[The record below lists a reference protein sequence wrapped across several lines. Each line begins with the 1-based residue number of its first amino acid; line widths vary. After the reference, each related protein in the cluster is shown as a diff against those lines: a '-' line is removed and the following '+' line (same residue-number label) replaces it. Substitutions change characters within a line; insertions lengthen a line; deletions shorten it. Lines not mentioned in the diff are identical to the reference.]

1 MERITITR
9 RLNSIKNDFFKALL
23 SREDFKAKL
32 ELLRQADPS
41 EFHTVCASLCD
52 MLDAVE
58 IEYDKNRVSYLCEL
72 ILDGKLSEYRKTKDH
87 CISYFESIIQEAD
100 LPKALFFKADFE
112 VALESLKQADSS
124 EFLMACTSLCEMFD
138 AVGIEYDKSKI
149 VSLRDLSLDEM
160 LSKYEKTKKEYI
172 AYFEKI
178 VENVDSPKSIALDV
192 KMLNILFEKFSDYP
206 EPSEYMKRIVDRCSN
221 PDDGWEK
228 DSLRLRIL
236 KQFIKYGNCLV
247 YQTEC
252 DGKSKKTSVY
262 GWEKIILAYA
272 KKKGAKKLSA
282 LSEAIPFV
290 DEEIF
295 ETYDKTIK
303 ELQKTL
309 CEVRYSERL
318 NICQQMAKELKQ
330 QISELKKMKKSIKEN
345 DELLNVEE
353 QLKKAQLQL
362 NEVQVQLEEVKQLRK
377 KKQKLIN
384 NTKQK
389 LKDEKKKFGL
399 IRLADDLASGKFTA
413 AGVTKRDLYLFAVVF
428 DMTYY
433 CPNETGNSET
443 LERYDTDIEK
453 NLFTDYYTNNLMRF
467 LTKAYQGR
475 LSGVEV
481 DPSGQGINYKNFAE
495 MVFIYYIAKDIAP
508 IDKITGIYDMLARL
522 ENSSQNHMKAK
533 SFGTAFY
540 RSIFTEDILKL
551 SETDFED
558 FIKSNYDCTLTDEN
572 GKKLNKS
579 EFQLM
584 TTQNTAFAAYC
595 KILEDLSKL
604 EYPMRRENCNYGLW
618 MVDISMLNKSQNKN
632 LTDVITGEAEKIDK
646 FITLLK
652 GINSFVGIEFT
663 EAESSKYTLVEE
675 DEPSRRLHPIMDIQ
689 DPEDITRT
697 AIVVAYYYYYN
708 TRNSCIGVKKNLQ
721 EVYNDY
727 TNNITGLNAILL
739 EAHMQ
744 PISDK
749 NIFDLVVIFSSY
761 AYLMN

>member
-9 RLNSIKNDFFKALL
+9 RLNSIKQEFFKALL
-23 SREDFKAKL
+23 SREDFKVKL
-32 ELLRQADPS
+32 TFLKQANPS

-58 IEYDKNRVSYLCEL
+58 IKYDKDKVAYLCEL
-72 ILDGKLSEYRKTKDH
+72 ILDGKLSEYEETKNQ
-87 CISYFESIIQEAD
+87 CIIYFESIIQKAD
-100 LPKALFFKADFE
+100 LPKALFLKADFE
-112 VALESLKQADSS
+112 VALESLKKADSS
-124 EFLMACTSLCEMFD
+124 EFLMTCTSLCGIFD
-138 AVGIEYDKSKI
+138 AVGIEYDKNKI
-149 VSLRDLSLDEM
+149 ASLRNLGLDGM
-160 LSKYEKTKKEYI
+160 PSKYEKTKKEYI
-172 AYFEKI
+172 TYFEKI
-178 VENVDSPKSIALDV
+178 VRNVDSPKSVALEA

-206 EPSEYMKRIVDRCSN
+206 DPSEYMKRIVERCAN
-221 PDDGWEK
+221 PSDKWGK

-247 YQTEC
+247 YRTEC
-252 DGKSKKTSVY
+252 DGKSKKVSVY
-262 GWEKIILAYA
+262 GWEKIILTYA
-272 KKKGAKKLSA
+272 NEKKQDQEEKQGRKKIT
-282 LSEAIPFV
+282 EPCNAIAFV
-290 DEEIF
+290 DEGIF
-295 ETYDKTIK
+295 TEYDSVIQ
-303 ELQKTL
+303 ELQEQL
-309 CEVRYSERL
+309 HRIQQSESLNVCRQEV
-318 NICQQMAKELKQ
+318 
-330 QISELKKMKKSIKEN
+330 SELKKKKKQLEKTKN
-345 DELLNVEE
+345 KTTETEELLKAV
-353 QLKKAQLQL
+353 KAQLKEAEAQL
-362 NEVQVQLEEVKQLRK
+362 KEEEKPLNRA
-377 KKQKLIN
+377 
-384 NTKQK
+384 KQK

-413 AGVTKRDLYLFAVVF
+413 TGVTKRDLYLFAVVF

-453 NLFTDYYTNNLMRF
+453 NLFMDYYTNNLMRF

-508 IDKITGIYDMLARL
+508 IDKITGIYEMLARL
-522 ENSSQNHMKAK
+522 ENSSQNHTKAK
-533 SFGTAFY
+533 SFGTGFY

-558 FIKSNYDCTLTDEN
+558 FIKTNYDCTLTDEN

-595 KILEDLSKL
+595 KLLEDMSKL
-604 EYPMRRENCNYGLW
+604 EHPMRRENCNYGLW
-618 MVDISMLNKSQNKN
+618 MVDISMLNKSGNKY
-632 LTDVITGEAEKIDK
+632 LADMIAGEAEKIDK

-663 EAESSKYTLVEE
+663 ETESSKYTLVEE

-689 DPEDITRT
+689 DSEDITRT

-708 TRNSCIGVKKNLQ
+708 ARNSCIGVKKNLQ

-739 EAHMQ
+739 EAYMQ

-749 NIFDLVVIFSSY
+749 NIFDLFVIFSSY